1 MNRASTGTPGGP
13 RPVHG
18 ALPILSISSLMM
30 VAPGAILMRP
40 LGILPALAAAVAV
53 VIALRSP
60 RPEARPLQLGR
71 RGAQWVGASSA
82 LEGIVAV
89 GGVLLCLVADQMQWW
104 FPLLL
109 ASVAL
114 HLTTFLIWA
123 RRRIDLLLVP
133 IAWTSAG
140 LAIALTAQGDWRTA
154 WASAGWLMAV
164 VVVGYLLVL
173 ATPVAN
179 ALSGPV
185 WMRRAR
191 SVG

>member
-140 LAIALTAQGDWRTA
+140 LAIGGPSPSSPFSLCALLRAPRRLGDA
-154 WASAGWLMAV
+154 P
-164 VVVGYLLVL
+164 
-173 ATPVAN
+173 ATHARPRCCN
-179 ALSGPV
+179 SRSDTSTIRL
-185 WMRRAR
+185 RR
-191 SVG
+191 ST